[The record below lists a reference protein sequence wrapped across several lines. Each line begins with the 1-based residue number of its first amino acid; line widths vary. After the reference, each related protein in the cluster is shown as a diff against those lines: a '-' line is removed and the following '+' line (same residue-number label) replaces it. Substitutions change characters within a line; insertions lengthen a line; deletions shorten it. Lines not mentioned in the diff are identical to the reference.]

1 MHQSSA
7 FTILTQHANGYI
19 GVCECCQDFQVAYK
33 TLLIIFREEE
43 LHNYFAWLLGNRH
56 TRENFVPLPH
66 GRDRVYASPHSNL
79 FLVFNDTELDELASL
94 YTETQLILEARKI
107 LLSNRMN

>member
-7 FTILTQHANGYI
+7 FKILAQHQNGYI
-19 GVCECCQDFQVAYK
+19 GICECCQDFQVAYK

-43 LHNYFAWLLGNRH
+43 LNNFFAWLLGNRH
-56 TRENFVPLPH
+56 TRENYVPMPH

-79 FLVFNDTELDELASL
+79 FLVYNEEELDELASL
-94 YTETQLILEARKI
+94 FTEAQLMLEARKI